1 MEERIATTEDTYR
14 VFEKK
19 RFEIDR
25 KIIEVQTG
33 QSIPED
39 YSVDFVKT
47 KDVPRSSEEINYWT
61 WKFDQG
67 LDNKENWFKY
77 NNPDMSDEQI
87 QELIE
92 QNQPAEEEQ
101 PSLILY

>member
-1 MEERIATTEDTYR
+1 MYLDP
-14 VFEKK
+14 
-19 RFEIDR
+19 
-25 KIIEVQTG
+25 Q
-33 QSIPED
+33 
-39 YSVDFVKT
+39 
-47 KDVPRSSEEINYWT
+47 EEINYWT

-101 PSLILY
+101 PSPNSLLNRLRS